1 MFDNESFYSLA
12 RRAFREPG
20 NAGLFSA
27 LLLHTE
33 WLGNYAESRQLY
45 EALTHR
51 HPYCGHAWYNLGWT
65 LAGLS
70 RVEEALDAFEYA
82 YLAQPTL
89 KAAYEAYA
97 AWALLSGSPRR
108 AWLCYDEM
116 MQHLDADGQD
126 LCRLAMS
133 QRLAG
138 DVAASKTTARRAL
151 QLDPYHAEACYQLA
165 AGFAEEGDDRQALR
179 WLRQAVRND
188 DKHVAAHQLLAAVY
202 NRTNRPHLAQHHA
215 WCAVEQAPDTA
226 EAWTHLLES
235 LLRQQNFEDAAQTA
249 QVALQHADTADLL
262 YCAAACHFMA
272 GQREAAL
279 DLLQRAFQQAPERGA
294 LLFQWAPDLLDDEAV
309 QKVLQL

>member
-1 MFDNESFYSLA
+1 MFDNESFHRLA

-33 WLGNYAESRQLY
+33 WLGNYAESCQLY
-45 EALTHR
+45 ESLTHR
-51 HPYCGHAWYNLGWT
+51 HPYCGYAWYNLGWT

-70 RVEEALDAFEYA
+70 KVEEALDAFEYA

-89 KAAYEAYA
+89 KVAYEACA

-138 DVAASKTTARRAL
+138 DVVASKATARRAL

-202 NRTNRPHLAQHHA
+202 NRTDRPHLAQHHA
-215 WCAVEQAPDTA
+215 WCAVEQTPDAA
-226 EAWTHLLES
+226 EAWMCLLES
-235 LLRQQNFEDAAQTA
+235 LVRQQNFEDAAQIA
-249 QVALQHADTADLL
+249 QVALQHADTAELL
-262 YCAAACHFMA
+262 YCATACHFMA
-272 GQREAAL
+272 GQREPAL
-279 DLLQRAFQQAPERGA
+279 ELLQRAFQRAPERSA
-294 LLFQWAPDLLDDEAV
+294 LLFQWAPHLLDDEAV